1 MKPSTAILTTT
12 TAALLLMGCASNN
25 GNNGG
30 GETAAKAELTEQQ
43 DSLMQHGWQMP
54 ATVTTGE
61 LTEQYGIRNR
71 YGQQDNW
78 FDIAVGEGLNVAV
91 KVVDAA
97 TDECIRY
104 VYVAENS
111 SETINQ
117 IPPGQYYLKLAY
129 GHDWMEQEQPDG
141 RTVGKFTRDAMYERS
156 TDAFDFGVKHSTA
169 MVNYSLEIKV
179 SRSAHTSNFRTQEI
193 DEATFLK

>member
-1 MKPSTAILTTT
+1 MKLPATILT
-12 TAALLLMGCASNN
+12 AACFLAGCSGSNN
-25 GNNGG
+25 S
-30 GETAAKAELTEQQ
+30 GETAAAQAELTEQQ

-61 LTEQYGIRNR
+61 LPEQYGIRSR

-78 FDIAVGEGLNVAV
+78 FDITVGKGLNVAV

-117 IPPGQYYLKLAY
+117 II
-129 GHDWMEQEQPDG
+129 
-141 RTVGKFTRDAMYERS
+141 TVR
-156 TDAFDFGVKHSTA
+156 
-169 MVNYSLEIKV
+169 
-179 SRSAHTSNFRTQEI
+179 
-193 DEATFLK
+193 

>member
-1 MKPSTAILTTT
+1 MKLPATILT
-12 TAALLLMGCASNN
+12 AACFLSGCSGSNN
-25 GNNGG
+25 S
-30 GETAAKAELTEQQ
+30 GETAAAQAELTEQQ
-43 DSLMQHGWQMP
+43 DSLLQHGWQMP

-61 LTEQYGIRNR
+61 LPEQYGIRSR

-78 FDIAVGEGLNVAV
+78 FDITVGKGLNVAV

-141 RTVGKFTRDAMYERS
+141 RTTGKFTRDAMYERS
-156 TDAFDFGVKHSTA
+156 TDIFDFGLKHSTA
-169 MVNYSLEIKV
+169 MVNYTLEIKV
-179 SRSAHTSNFRTQEI
+179 SKSAHTSNFRTQEI

>member
-12 TAALLLMGCASNN
+12 AAALLLMGCASNN

-71 YGQQDNW
+71 YGQQDNCLRR
-78 FDIAVGEGLNVAV
+78 G
-91 KVVDAA
+91 
-97 TDECIRY
+97 
-104 VYVAENS
+104 AERRR
-111 SETINQ
+111 Q
-117 IPPGQYYLKLAY
+117 G
-129 GHDWMEQEQPDG
+129 GG
-141 RTVGKFTRDAMYERS
+141 RSHRRVHTVRLCGRE
-156 TDAFDFGVKHSTA
+156 
-169 MVNYSLEIKV
+169 L
-179 SRSAHTSNFRTQEI
+179 
-193 DEATFLK
+193 L